1 VLVALAILGTAVVV
15 SIQAVGQGLRLLK
28 SAGDQQQAIIV
39 ADQKARELLVPT
51 ESSESGTAGRF
62 SWERTSRVLVTP
74 ELTPPD
80 QAPEWRVFEI
90 SVVVTWDEQRRLEIS
105 TLRTVPA
112 TSDATQTGEAFA
124 GQTGSGGT
132 STTGGTSRSGAT
144 DTGAS
149 RSAGTSTTGGGTARS
164 GSDTSRGG
172 RTSDAPGTSR
182 SSDLFRGG
190 GASDAG
196 ASSRGAAGG
205 GRSSPSSRSRSE

>member
-28 SAGDQQQAIIV
+28 AAGDQQQAIIV

-51 ESSESGTAGRF
+51 ESTDRGTAGRF
-62 SWERTSRVLVTP
+62 GWERTSRVLVTP

-112 TSDATQTGEAFA
+112 TSDSTQAGEPFASQTG
-124 GQTGSGGT
+124 TGGT
-132 STTGGTSRSGAT
+132 STTGSASRSGAT
-144 DTGAS
+144 ADTGTGS
-149 RSAGTSTTGGGTARS
+149 RGSGTSTTGSASRS
-164 GSDTSRGG
+164 GADASRGG
-172 RTSDAPGTSR
+172 RTSDAAGTAR
-182 SSDLFRGG
+182 SSDLFRGAG
-190 GASDAG
+190 PSDAG
-196 ASSRGAAGG
+196 ASSRGSAGG
-205 GRSSPSSRSRSE
+205 RLPSSRSRSE